1 MEIIS
6 KMSFKCGLVGMPNV
20 GKSSIFNLLT
30 EQKIPANNYPFCT
43 IDPNI
48 AYVQVPDKRL
58 SALGETNKSENVVNA
73 SIEFVDIAGLI
84 KGASKGEGL
93 GNEFLGH
100 INSTDVIAHV
110 VRFFKDKEV
119 IHVKDNYTPL
129 EDFEDINLELI
140 LADIG
145 TLEKYLERFKK
156 SKTDPKEKEILST
169 EMTALLN
176 HLSEDNFASS
186 FVFSEELSALTDLKL
201 LTKKPMFVIGN
212 INEQSDQK
220 EIDEF
225 RKQISSDIQFVTID
239 VGLEQDIT
247 ELDEK
252 DQEEFLKDLGLTES
266 ALSRIISA
274 GYKLLGLKT
283 FFTSGPKETRAWAAK
298 KGFNARDCSGII
310 HTDIKKGFI
319 RAETVAYSDY
329 IKHNGDQGSKTAGVW
344 RQEGKDYM
352 VEEGDVIY
360 FRFNV

>member
-1 MEIIS
+1 MG
-6 KMSFKCGLVGMPNV
+6 FKCGLVGMPNV

-43 IDPNI
+43 IDPNV

-58 SALGETNKSENVVNA
+58 SALGDTNDSEKIVNA

-93 GNEFLGH
+93 GNEFLSH

-119 IHVKDNYTPL
+119 LHVKDNYTPL
-129 EDFEDINLELI
+129 EDFEDINIELI
-140 LADIG
+140 LADIN
-145 TLEKYLERFKK
+145 TIEKYIDRFKK
-156 SKTDPKEKEILST
+156 SKVNPKNKEILIT
-169 EMTALLN
+169 EMTALLV
-176 HLSEDNFASS
+176 HLSNDNFASS
-186 FVFSEELSALTDLKL
+186 FTFSEDLQALNDLKL
-201 LTKKPMFVIGN
+201 LTNKPMFVIGN
-212 INEQSDQK
+212 INGQSDKK

-225 RKQISSDIQFVTID
+225 RKVISSDIHFVTID
-239 VGLEQDIT
+239 VSLEQDIT
-247 ELDEK
+247 ELDEE
-252 DQEEFLKDLGLTES
+252 DQEEFLKELGLKES
-266 ALSRIISA
+266 ALSRIIST
-274 GYKLLGLKT
+274 GYKLLDLKT

-319 RAETVAYSDY
+319 RAETVAYNDY

-344 RQEGKDYM
+344 RQEGKDYI